1 MAEMTKEDA
10 LVREIFGPG
19 RKGTQALT
27 SAIRE
32 AGKLLFEERVAMD
45 DTLVTKDI
53 YPEVAK
59 QMGKDTRNIARQ
71 VERLANQCWDGMD
84 GEQKKKYIGKE
95 LKDIRAP
102 KDVIFYLAFYV
113 RFRQGFYKVLEKEP
127 GLLFG
132 KKDF

>member
-1 MAEMTKEDA
+1 
-10 LVREIFGPG
+10 
-19 RKGTQALT
+19 
-27 SAIRE
+27 
-32 AGKLLFEERVAMD
+32 
-45 DTLVTKDI
+45 
-53 YPEVAK
+53 
-59 QMGKDTRNIARQ
+59 MGKDTRNIARQ

>member
-1 MAEMTKEDA
+1 MTKMTKEDA
-10 LVREIFGPG
+10 LIREIFEPG
-19 RKGTQALT
+19 RKGTQALA
-27 SAIRE
+27 SAVRE

-45 DTLVTKDI
+45 DILVTKDI
-53 YPEVAK
+53 YPVVAR
-59 QMGKDTRNIARQ
+59 QLGKDSRNIARQ

-84 GEQKKKYIGKE
+84 EEQKKRYIGKE

-113 RFRQGFYKVLEKEP
+113 RFRQGFYRVLEKEP

-132 KKDF
+132 KRDS